1 MATNA
6 STMAVKPLGKLGA
19 GERREAAERVEVF
32 EEHRDGEGVVI
43 VLVTRTP

>member
-1 MATNA
+1 MVNE
-6 STMAVKPLGKLGA
+6 SKMAVKPLPKLGA
-19 GERREAAERVEVF
+19 GERREAAERVELI